1 MPVSTIYVNRNGSP
15 AQSIKVSLSFASG
28 GVTQHVFT
36 DRNGKAVISHDGTG
50 TATVFANGSNKG
62 TMRAPSTIS
71 VDI

>member
-15 AQSIKVSLSFASG
+15 APNIRVSLSFATG
-28 GVTQHVFT
+28 GVTSQVYT
-36 DRNGKAVISHDGTG
+36 DRDGRATISHDGTG
-50 TATVFANGSNKG
+50 TATIFANGSRKG